1 MKELNVFGSW
11 MGDMLKFMHVSRNE
25 IRMTA
30 HMGFST
36 IRKCLQGK
44 MCVSVTL

>member
-11 MGDMLKFMHVSRNE
+11 MVDMLKFMHVSRNE

-36 IRKCLQGK
+36 RER
-44 MCVSVTL
+44 TA